1 MISAS
6 TSFKER
12 IANGEIPKYRIRL
25 LTAAG
30 VSSWIENDKLWAD
43 GISFSDGTSGSGSFD
58 IGSAIIGSFN
68 FILNN
73 FDGTFDDTDFKGAI
87 VYPYAYFE
95 EDGVMDDIPKGK
107 FYVATHKTTGY
118 IIRCTALDGLK
129 LLDQSD
135 TYIQYPVTVESLIR
149 QVATQN
155 GITVAN
161 TSIPDG
167 SKVIADA
174 PEDTMTD
181 RQKVSYACQISGNF
195 ARMTSDGKLYI
206 GWYDTQN
213 PVVINTTFDGK
224 DLWTTPIAI
233 TGLSA
238 KITPNADNTPVK
250 LMKVPSNTTNLT
262 ITDTAITKAQITI
275 SNGSITVVPS
285 SLSTYYTIIGGYLY
299 RTGEAVSA
307 EMEVLYGT
315 DTNVLYIEDNPY
327 VTVEDIGD
335 IANAVGARV
344 TGVTIRPG
352 SLPILSDPC
361 IEAGDVLQITDR
373 VTQDVYLFPVTNYS
387 YNRALTQKVTCDFT
401 DVEYDDIRPSIEYDL
416 KRIAQQAV
424 DKFYTWVAYAD
435 DASGT
440 NISLSNTGKS
450 YIGIAV
456 NQTTET
462 PDISD
467 PTIYTWKKYV
477 GTGVSSIVYYYKKQ
491 NSATPVPSDPS
502 VSPTGWVTTE
512 PTYVPGSTDYLFTCS
527 KITYSDGTIDY
538 TDVQLSSSYSAARDA
553 AAEAADALGTA
564 NGKNKVYYRAT
575 PPNVGP
581 FTIGDTWFDTAHGN
595 LIYEYNGTDWSTSH
609 KFDTDAIQD
618 LAIGSAQIAELDAG
632 KIQTGEL
639 TTILI
644 RSNNNDYWNLGQ
656 NDITK
661 TIGGQTYT
669 FKGNTLQTHHLV
681 AEDDIYVDGGAGSY
695 LNIAI
700 DTSSSNRT
708 GNANFEISQAGIKIN
723 DQYDTFGLEYEAG
736 SEKHS
741 LFSVR
746 DAGVLSGT
754 YSSYQRR
761 EGSYSTSMNSSYQY
775 GAAWVDFEYTNTDDT
790 DPNNPV
796 VWTGKFYAS
805 PQRTYGYGN
814 PGNSTSKFAYDFNA
828 EKYRITFGQFTTPE
842 SSYVVD
848 TTKTRLFLNDNEIT
862 PISEAYPIATGH
874 HGAPAVRVESGM
886 ATYMSIGVN
895 ATSKTLY
902 VYGSDN
908 KGSLNYIGRVAL
920 I

>member
-6 TSFKER
+6 NSFKEK

-43 GISFSDGTSGSGSFD
+43 GISFSDGVSSSGSFD

-73 FDGTFDDTDFKGAI
+73 FDGTFDDVDFKGAI

-95 EDGVMDDIPKGK
+95 EDGVMDSIQKGT

-161 TSIPDG
+161 TSIPGG

-174 PEDTMTD
+174 PEDSMTD

-224 DLWTTPIAI
+224 DLWTNPIAI

-250 LMKVPSNTTNLT
+250 LMKVPSDTSHLT
-262 ITDTAITKAQITI
+262 IIDTAITKAQITI

-373 VTQDVYLFPVTNYS
+373 VTQDVYLFPVTNYT

-401 DVEYDDIRPSIEYDL
+401 DIEYDDIRPSVEYDL
-416 KRIAQQAV
+416 KNLIRKTAE
-424 DKFYTWVAYAD
+424 KFYTWVAYAD
-435 DASGT
+435 DASGI
-440 NISLSNTGKS
+440 NISLSNTGKT

-456 NQTTET
+456 NQTVET

-491 NSATPVPSDPS
+491 SSATPVPSDPS

-512 PTYVPGSTDYLFTCS
+512 PTYVSGSTDYLFTCS

-553 AAEAADALGTA
+553 ASEAADALGTA
-564 NGKNKVYYRAT
+564 NGKNKVYYRGTQPTGGTYVA
-575 PPNVGP
+575 
-581 FTIGDTWFDTAHGN
+581 GDTWFDTAHGN
-595 LIYEYNGTDWSTSH
+595 LVYEYDGTDWTTSH
-609 KFDTDAIQD
+609 TFGTEAIQD
-618 LAIGSAQIAELDAG
+618 LAITNAKIANLDAG

-661 TIGGQTYT
+661 TIDGQTYT

-681 AEDDIYVDGGAGSY
+681 AEEDIYVDGGPGSF
-695 LNIAI
+695 LNIAMKS
-700 DTSSSNRT
+700 DTRESNFQVSNT
-708 GNANFEISQAGIKIN
+708 GVLIN
-723 DQYDTFGLEYEAG
+723 DQIQTQISGTNISKYVSLPVREEEVLNGVMTHKYTDNTSLSVGVYLRCDSITFNEDRGGY
-736 SEKHS
+736 
-741 LFSVR
+741 FF
-746 DAGVLSGT
+746 AGVNGLAG
-754 YSSYQRR
+754 
-761 EGSYSTSMNSSYQY
+761 Y
-775 GAAWVDFEYTNTDDT
+775 GASMSGFEYRFDRFDNRISLGVYHT
-790 DPNNPV
+790 DP
-796 VWTGKFYAS
+796 
-805 PQRTYGYGN
+805 
-814 PGNSTSKFAYDFNA
+814 
-828 EKYRITFGQFTTPE
+828 
-842 SSYVVD
+842 SYVAD
-848 TTKTRLFLNDNEIT
+848 TQKTRIFFNDNEIT

>member
-43 GISFSDGTSGSGSFD
+43 GISFSDGVSSSGSFD

-73 FDGTFDDTDFKGAI
+73 FDGTFDDTDFRGAI
-87 VYPYAYFE
+87 VYPYAYFGE
-95 EDGVMDDIPKGK
+95 GNAMDSIPKGT
-107 FYVATHKTTGY
+107 FYVASHKTTGY

-129 LLDQSD
+129 LLDQTD
-135 TYIQYPVTVESLIR
+135 THIQYPVTVESLIR
-149 QVATQN
+149 QVATAN
-155 GITVAN
+155 GITVDN
-161 TSIPDG
+161 TSIPGG

-195 ARMTSDGKLYI
+195 ARMTSEGKLYI

-224 DLWTTPIAI
+224 DLWTNPIAI

-250 LMKVPSNTTNLT
+250 MMKVPSSTANLT
-262 ITDTAITKAQITI
+262 VIDTAITRAEITI
-275 SNGSITVVPS
+275 SNGSVTVVPS

-387 YNRALTQKVTCDFT
+387 YNRALTEKVTCDFT
-401 DVEYDDIRPSIEYDL
+401 DVEYDDIRPSFEYDL

-440 NISLSNTGKS
+440 NISLSNTGKT

-527 KITYSDGTIDY
+527 KVTYSDGTVDY

-553 AAEAADALGTA
+553 ASEAADALDTA
-564 NGKNKVYYRAT
+564 NGKNKVYYRGTQPTGGTYVA
-575 PPNVGP
+575 
-581 FTIGDTWFDTAHGN
+581 GDTWFDTAHGN
-595 LIYEYNGTDWSTSH
+595 LVYEYDGTDWTTSH
-609 KFDTDAIQD
+609 TFGTEAIAD
-618 LAIGSAQIAELDAG
+618 LAITNAKIANLDAG

-700 DTSSSNRT
+700 DTSTNT
-708 GNANFEISQAGIKIN
+708 GIGEANFEISQAGIKIN
-723 DQYDTFGLEYEAG
+723 DKYDSTGQEYEIG

-741 LFSVR
+741 SFSVR
-746 DAGVLSGT
+746 DATVISGT
-754 YSSYQRR
+754 YYNYARHEGRYSVSGTSTYAYGSS
-761 EGSYSTSMNSSYQY
+761 GLT
-775 GAAWVDFEYTNTDDT
+775 FTYTNVDDT
-790 DPNNPV
+790 DPNNPITWEGEITV
-796 VWTGKFYAS
+796 SAQGLF
-805 PQRTYGYGN
+805 GYGN
-814 PGNSTSKFAYDFNA
+814 PGDYTSNFRYDFDP
-828 EKYRITFGQFTTPE
+828 EKQRIILGKFTMADAD
-842 SSYVVD
+842 YVMD
-848 TTKTRLFLNDNEIT
+848 STKTRIFMNDNEIT
-862 PISEAYPIATGH
+862 PISEAYPIASGH

-920 I
+920 V

>member
-6 TSFKER
+6 NSFKEK

-43 GISFSDGTSGSGSFD
+43 GISFSDGVSSSGSFD

-95 EDGVMDDIPKGK
+95 EDGVMDSIQKGT

-161 TSIPDG
+161 TSIPGG

-224 DLWTTPIAI
+224 DLWTNPIAI

-250 LMKVPSNTTNLT
+250 MMKVPSSTANLT
-262 ITDTAITKAQITI
+262 IIDTAITKAQITI

-299 RTGEAVSA
+299 RTGEAISA

-401 DVEYDDIRPSIEYDL
+401 DIEYDDIRPSIEYDL

-440 NISLSNTGKS
+440 NISLSNTGKT

-456 NQTTET
+456 NQTVET

-553 AAEAADALGTA
+553 AAEAANALQTA
-564 NGKNKVYYRAT
+564 DGKNSVYYQGT
-575 PPNVGP
+575 QPTGG
-581 FTIGDTWFDTAHGN
+581 TYKKGDTWFDTAHGN
-595 LIYEYNGTDWSTSH
+595 LIYEYDGSDWTTSH
-609 KFDTDAIQD
+609 LFGREAIQD
-618 LAIGSAQIAELDAG
+618 LAINNAKIANLDAG

-661 TIGGQTYT
+661 TIEGQTYT

-681 AEDDIYVDGGAGSY
+681 AEEDIYVDGGPGSF
-695 LNIAI
+695 LNIAMKSDTRESNFQVSNTGVLI
-700 DTSSSNRT
+700 NDQIQTQISGTNISKYVSLPVREDVVLHGGMTYEYADDTSSSLNVYLRCDS
-708 GNANFEISQAGIKIN
+708 I
-723 DQYDTFGLEYEAG
+723 TFNEDRGGY
-736 SEKHS
+736 
-741 LFSVR
+741 FF
-746 DAGVLSGT
+746 AGVNGLVGYGESMSG
-754 YSSYQRR
+754 
-761 EGSYSTSMNSSYQY
+761 
-775 GAAWVDFEYTNTDDT
+775 FEYRFDRTDNRISLGVYHT
-790 DPNNPV
+790 DP
-796 VWTGKFYAS
+796 
-805 PQRTYGYGN
+805 
-814 PGNSTSKFAYDFNA
+814 
-828 EKYRITFGQFTTPE
+828 
-842 SSYVVD
+842 SYVAD
-848 TTKTRLFLNDNEIT
+848 TQKTRIFFNDNEIT
-862 PISEAYPIATGH
+862 PISEAYPIASGH

-920 I
+920 V